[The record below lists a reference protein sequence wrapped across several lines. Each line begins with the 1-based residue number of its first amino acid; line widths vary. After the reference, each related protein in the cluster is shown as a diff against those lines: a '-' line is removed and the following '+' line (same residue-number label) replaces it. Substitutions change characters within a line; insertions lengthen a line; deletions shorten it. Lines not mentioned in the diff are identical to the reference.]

1 MKRNTENAIIAELL
15 VSVVLYAA
23 YKRPTAQAKRNLV
36 AALRKAVR
44 KAGQLAL
51 KTSTEEN

>member
-1 MKRNTENAIIAELL
+1 MKRDTENAIVAELL